1 MAQNLHPDISIKVDF
16 LDDSNDYGG
25 SSSMLRRSS
34 TASICSQNRP
44 RSSPPVGKKENY
56 LTLGVETSRPIS
68 LSVENVRNQRPL
80 SFSVLMHDIES
91 KANEKTALE
100 ERKLRELLNNM
111 KQVKGNTLIV
121 LVFETF
127 LYHMCFYIAD
137 VITDIVNGHHHYNQ
151 SRLKKLL
158 YNDKII
164 FDILEKKHQISCLHN
179 HHYLF

>member
-1 MAQNLHPDISIKVDF
+1 MAQNLHPDISIKVEF

-44 RSSPPVGKKENY
+44 RSSPPIIKKENY

-111 KQVKGNTLIV
+111 KQVKGNTLLV

-137 VITDIVNGHHHYNQ
+137 VITDIVNGHHHYDQ
-151 SRLKKLL
+151 SKLKKLL
-158 YNDKII
+158 SNDCRMLNPSK
-164 FDILEKKHQISCLHN
+164 EQQISCLLN